1 MGPLGSLRILDFTT
15 LLPGPFASMIL
26 ADLGADVLRVES
38 PTRIDLAR
46 VTPPLDQG
54 GESVIHRHLNRSKRS
69 ISLDLKQAPAREL
82 IKRLVKDYDVVLEQ
96 FRPGV
101 MDRLGLGYEA
111 LKAVNPGLIYCSITG
126 YGQDGPYRDRAGH
139 DNNYLALSGIA
150 EGCRHAGESPVPA
163 TIQIGDQAGGSLY
176 GLIGLLSAV
185 IHRHHTGQ
193 GQQVDVSM
201 THAAFAL
208 NATAGP
214 AALAAGISL
223 PAGSGPLSGGG
234 VYGYYP
240 TRDGRYLSVGSLEP
254 RFRQQLCLG
263 LGREDLL
270 PLALSPRPEDETAF
284 KEQVA
289 GEIARRDLQ
298 DWVDAFRKV
307 DACVEP
313 VLDLPEAAASELMQ
327 ARGMLV
333 DVPMQDGDSQ
343 TQIGCP
349 LKFSATAA
357 SYRYVGAALGA
368 DNESVLKELGLSPVE
383 IKELIESGALGP
395 G

>member
-26 ADLGADVLRVES
+26 ADLGAEVLRVES

-46 VTPPLDQG
+46 VTPPLDEG

-69 ISLDLKQAPAREL
+69 LSLDLKQAPAVEL

-111 LKAVNPGLIYCSITG
+111 LREANPGVIYCSITG

-185 IHRHHTGQ
+185 IHRNATGE

-201 THAAFAL
+201 AHSAFAL

-223 PAGSGPLSGGG
+223 PAGCGPLSGGG
-234 VYGYYP
+234 LYGYYP

-254 RFRQQLCLG
+254 QFRQQLCLG

-270 PLALSPRPEDETAF
+270 RLALSPRPEDEAAF
-284 KEQVA
+284 SKQVA
-289 GEIARRDLQ
+289 EEIAGRDLQ
-298 DWVDAFRKV
+298 EWVDAFRNI

-333 DVPMQDGDSQ
+333 EVPTPAGDTQ
-343 TQIGCP
+343 RQIGCP
-349 LKFSATAA
+349 LKFSATEA

-368 DNESVLKELGLSPVE
+368 DNESVLNELGLSPEE
-383 IKELIESGALGP
+383 IRELVASGALGP
-395 G
+395 V